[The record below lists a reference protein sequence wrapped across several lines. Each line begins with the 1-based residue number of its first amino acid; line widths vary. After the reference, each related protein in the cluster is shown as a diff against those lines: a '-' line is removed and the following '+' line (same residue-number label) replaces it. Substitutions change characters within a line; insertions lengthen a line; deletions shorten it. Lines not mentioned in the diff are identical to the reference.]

1 MRHDQKSSSGT
12 ANGVLYVILHMVV
25 LHHSSVA
32 HSSVHFVSYSMSIGY
47 ESPTECSI
55 IIIMLKSIFIRVIL

>member
-1 MRHDQKSSSGT
+1 MRHDQKPSSGM
-12 ANGVLYVILHMVV
+12 ADRVPYVILHMVV

-32 HSSVHFVSYSMSIGY
+32 HSSVHFVSYSMRIGY

-55 IIIMLKSIFIRVIL
+55 AYSEI

>member
-55 IIIMLKSIFIRVIL
+55 S